1 MRQTQLETRPDAGS
15 SLGEFALEVR
25 AGLSKPQKELP
36 SKYLYDELGS
46 ALFDAIT
53 VLPEYGLTR
62 ADQRILERHAAK
74 IPREFPLIAEFG
86 SGSGRKT
93 RPVLEAL
100 APDRYF
106 PIDLSAAA
114 LDRCRR
120 ELCGLS
126 EIEPLEATYLNGLD
140 SIPRNGAPLLLLFL
154 GSTIGNFDVRCRD
167 DFLRQVRARLRP
179 HDAMLIGCD
188 LLKPIDTML
197 DAYDDPTGVTAS
209 FNLNLLG
216 RIDRELGGDFDLRAF
231 AHEARYNSDLRRIEM
246 HLRSRVDQKA
256 AIREARF
263 ECRFRAGET
272 IWTESSHKFD
282 ADEIPGIARQTGFEP
297 EAQWID
303 REWPFAENLWR
314 AA

>member
-1 MRQTQLETRPDAGS
+1 MN
-15 SLGEFALEVR
+15 EFACEVR

-62 ADQRILERHAAK
+62 ADQRVLERCASQ
-74 IPREFPLIAEFG
+74 IPREFPLVAEFG

-93 RPVLEAL
+93 RAVLEAL

-106 PIDLSAAA
+106 PIDLSSAA

-120 ELCGLS
+120 ELHGLAT
-126 EIEPLEATYLNGLD
+126 IEPLEASYLNGLD
-140 SIPRNGAPLLLLFL
+140 RVPRNGEPLLTLFL
-154 GSTIGNFDVRCRD
+154 GSTIGNFDSRCRD
-167 DFLRQVRARLRP
+167 SFLRQIRSRMRVG
-179 HDAMLIGCD
+179 DALLIGFD
-188 LLKPIDTML
+188 LIKPIPIML
-197 DAYDDPTGVTAS
+197 EAYDDPCGVTAS

-231 AHEARYNSDLRRIEM
+231 AHEARYDSSERRIEM
-246 HLRSRVDQKA
+246 HLRSRFDQTVV
-256 AIREARF
+256 IREAAL
-263 ECRFRAGET
+263 ECSFRAGET

-282 ADEIPGIARQTGFEP
+282 AAELPQIARETGFES

-303 REWPFAENLWR
+303 EEWPFAENLWR